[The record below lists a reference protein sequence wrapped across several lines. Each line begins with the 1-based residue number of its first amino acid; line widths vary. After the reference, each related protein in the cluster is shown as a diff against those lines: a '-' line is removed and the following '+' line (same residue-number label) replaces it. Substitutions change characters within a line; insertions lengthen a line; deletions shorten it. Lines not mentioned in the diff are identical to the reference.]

1 MVFQKHSATLPCMM
15 ILAANTDLYLNHYL
29 LINEVVFEVP
39 YLIHTHPTGY
49 LITQHLQKILSVY
62 WNCYPKNY
70 GDEEFYCTVILKI
83 IYLCQVATSR
93 FTHYKFITLVNH

>member
-29 LINEVVFEVP
+29 LINGVVFEVP

-49 LITQHLQKILSVY
+49 LITQHLQKILGLMFGFQYIGIVIQKTMEM
-62 WNCYPKNY
+62 KN
-70 GDEEFYCTVILKI
+70 FIVILKI
-83 IYLCQVATSR
+83 IYTIEIMSSSN
-93 FTHYKFITLVNH
+93 KFA